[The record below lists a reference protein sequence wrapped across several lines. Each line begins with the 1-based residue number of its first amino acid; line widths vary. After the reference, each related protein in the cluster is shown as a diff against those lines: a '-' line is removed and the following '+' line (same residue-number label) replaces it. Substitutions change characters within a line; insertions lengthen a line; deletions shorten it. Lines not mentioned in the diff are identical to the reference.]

1 MARLRALYVYAGA
14 AFSEPQW
21 ITGHR
26 LTRNAFD
33 WKSAPIPTASSLG
46 RVWSSLIVPDLNEYD
61 LIVSSEY
68 FIGFGINLHLRLSGA
83 NTPHIVWG
91 MNQSRR
97 ALDMQAT
104 KRFVSWV
111 FNRSTRIIVHSRH
124 ESQLFSSLHD
134 IAEDKFRF
142 VHWGFDLP
150 QIRPGKYSDTERR
163 PYVCLIG
170 RNNRDV
176 ATFCAGLQGTG
187 IQGIVITSGLPEAE
201 LDDLS
206 HFSNIEVHQ
215 DLTMNECLDCMKGA
229 LANVVLVSDNARGAG
244 HITMVAAMLM
254 GKPQIISIAPV
265 VNDYYRKGETALGVN
280 VGSVH
285 EFRSAVLRLSENPA
299 LARDLGQRG
308 RQFGLEHCTND
319 AVAARFIEVAAE
331 LMALPASADST
342 PALSDSPWSKQ
353 SAVER

>member
-1 MARLRALYVYAGA
+1 MFGRKSMARLRALYVYAGTPS
-14 AFSEPQW
+14 SEPQW

-26 LTRNAFD
+26 LTCNSFE
-33 WKSAPIPTASSLG
+33 WTHAPIPTVSSLG
-46 RVWSSLIVPDLNEYD
+46 RVWSSLVALDLKGYD

-68 FIGFGINLHLRLSGA
+68 FIGFGINLRLRLLRVK
-83 NTPHIVWG
+83 TPHIVWG
-91 MNQSRR
+91 LNQSRR

-111 FNRSTRIIVHSRH
+111 FNRSTRIVVHSRH
-124 ESQLFSSLHD
+124 EALLFASLHD
-134 IAEDKFRF
+134 IAQDKFRF

-150 QIRPGKYSDTERR
+150 QIRPSKYSDTARG

-187 IQGIVITSGLPEAE
+187 IRGVVITSRLTDEERDE
-201 LDDLS
+201 LS
-206 HFSNIEVHQ
+206 RFPHIEVHQ
-215 DLTMNECLDCMKGA
+215 DLAMNDCLDCMRSA

-265 VNDYYRKGETALGVN
+265 VEDYYRNGQTALGVK
-280 VGSVH
+280 VGSVE
-285 EFRSAVLRLSENPA
+285 EFRSAVLRLRDDPG
-299 LARDLGQRG
+299 LARDLAEPG

-319 AVAARFIEVAAE
+319 AVARRFMELAAE
-331 LMALPASADST
+331 LTAFPASADSH
-342 PALSDSPWSKQ
+342 A
-353 SAVER
+353 RFI